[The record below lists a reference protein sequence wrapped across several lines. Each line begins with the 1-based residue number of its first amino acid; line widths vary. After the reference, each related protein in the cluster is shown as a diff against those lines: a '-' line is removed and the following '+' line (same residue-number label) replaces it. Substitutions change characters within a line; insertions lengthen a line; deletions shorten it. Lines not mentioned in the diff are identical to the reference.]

1 MLQLL
6 ISFANL
12 LVGFVF
18 KKAVIKFLVITAI
31 FLVVEELSKVLLT
44 YIPSLTGLNQYFAL
58 IPNDLW
64 YFLDLMAFSTGFPM
78 ILAAYATAFLIRRLP
93 VIG

>member
-44 YIPSLTGLNQYFAL
+44 YIPSLTGMNQYFSL

-64 YFLDLMAFSTGFPM
+64 YFLDLMAFSSGFPM

>member
-31 FLVVEELSKVLLT
+31 FVVVEELSKVLLT
-44 YIPSLTGLNQYFAL
+44 FIPSLTGLNQYFAL

>member
-31 FLVVEELSKVLLT
+31 FLVVEELSKILLT

>member
-12 LVGFVF
+12 ILGFVF

-31 FLVVEELSKVLLT
+31 FLVVEEFSKVLLT

-64 YFLDLMAFSTGFPM
+64 YFLDLLAFSTGFPM